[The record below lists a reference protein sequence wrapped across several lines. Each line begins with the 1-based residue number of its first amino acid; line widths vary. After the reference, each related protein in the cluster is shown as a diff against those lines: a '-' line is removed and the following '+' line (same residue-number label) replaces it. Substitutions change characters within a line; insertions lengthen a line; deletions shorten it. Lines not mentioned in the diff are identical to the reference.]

1 MAAVETGRLRGG
13 QPDYLL
19 LLATA
24 ALVIVGLLAV
34 YTSSFAVGY
43 LEFNDANY
51 FVIRQTIFA
60 MGGIFALVF
69 FMRLDYH
76 FLRSLS
82 VAMMGAALLGLIAVL
97 VPGVGVEHNGAARW
111 LPAGPLELQPSEFA
125 KLAMVVYISAWL
137 SSRREQLSDVSL
149 GLLPFV
155 LMVGVVGGLIVVEPD
170 MGTAIVIVMTTVTL
184 FFVAGAPL
192 VHLALLFM
200 AGSAAAWGM
209 ILMQPYRLDRMASFL
224 SAENDPQGTGFH
236 ILQLLIAQ
244 GSGGIAGLGWG
255 ASRQKF
261 FYVPGAHTD
270 GIFAIISEELGFI
283 GAFLVLSLF
292 VFFVYRGLRTT
303 LQSRD
308 QFGVL
313 LSVGV
318 VSWIAYQALINLG
331 GITRTIP
338 MTGIPLPFLSY
349 GGSSLV
355 SVMAGVGVLLS
366 VSRYGREKGYHEN
379 EPYRKPRTA
388 GGGSRGQRRTRTA
401 QARGRA

>member
-1 MAAVETGRLRGG
+1 M
-13 QPDYLL
+13 L

-24 ALVIVGLLAV
+24 ALVVVGLLAV

-51 FVIRQTIFA
+51 FVIRQAIFA
-60 MGGIFALVF
+60 VGGVFALVF

-76 FLRSLS
+76 RLRSMS
-82 VAMMGAALLGLIAVL
+82 VAMMGVALLSLIAVL
-97 VPGVGVEHNGAARW
+97 IPGIGVEHNGAARW
-111 LPAGPLELQPSEFA
+111 LPAGPFEVQPSEFA
-125 KLAMVVYISAWL
+125 KLAIVIYISAWL
-137 SSRREQLSDVSL
+137 SSRRDQLSDVSL
-149 GLLPFV
+149 GLMPFV
-155 LMVGVVGGLIVVEPD
+155 LMVGLVGGLIVVEPD
-170 MGTAIVIVMTTVTL
+170 MGTAVVVVMTTMTL

-192 VHLALLFM
+192 LHLAMLFV
-200 AGSAAAWGM
+200 AGGIASWAM
-209 ILMQPYRLDRMASFL
+209 IMVQPYRLDRMGSFF
-224 SAENDPQGTGFH
+224 SAESDPQGTGFH

-283 GAFLVLSLF
+283 GAVLVLSLF
-292 VFFVYRGLRTT
+292 AFFIYRGLHATMH
-303 LQSRD
+303 SRD

-318 VSWIAYQALINLG
+318 VSWIAYQTLINIG
-331 GITRTIP
+331 GVTRTIP

-349 GGSSLV
+349 GGSALITT
-355 SVMAGVGVLLS
+355 MAAVGVLLS
-366 VSRYGREKGYHEN
+366 VSRYGREKGYQEK

-388 GGGSRGQRRTRTA
+388 GDGSRTRRQTRRTT

>member
-1 MAAVETGRLRGG
+1 
-13 QPDYLL
+13 
-19 LLATA
+19 
-24 ALVIVGLLAV
+24 
-34 YTSSFAVGY
+34 
-43 LEFNDANY
+43 
-51 FVIRQTIFA
+51 VIRQTIFA

-379 EPYRKPRTA
+379 EPYRKRRTA